1 MFQVVVAGSGVDYS
15 IVSSYW
21 CNCLTTDPLLVQ
33 VMCQVVVLGS
43 GVAYSIVYSTLL
55 VKILFLILL
64 NRNKI
69 KSYNTPPL

>member
-1 MFQVVVAGSGVDYS
+1 
-15 IVSSYW
+15 
-21 CNCLTTDPLLVQ
+21 
-33 VMCQVVVLGS
+33 MCQVVVLGS

-69 KSYNTPPL
+69 QSNSTSPL